1 MWRNHYIHSVPI
13 IAMLTSRTASQFIQ
27 LCKQDLEGK
36 LPFQLKVAELKGG
49 SSDTAKHLVH
59 SSFKGWDDMNDY
71 FLDNMMSKLRT
82 VIQER
87 GAAISSHQLHNTIF
101 SVSWQ

>member
-1 MWRNHYIHSVPI
+1 MPI
-13 IAMLTSRTASQFIQ
+13 IATLTSRTATQFIQ
-27 LCKQDLEGK
+27 LCKQDLEGT

-59 SSFKGWDDMNDY
+59 SSFKGWDDMNGY
-71 FLDNMMSKLRT
+71 FLDNMISKLRT

-87 GAAISSHQLHNTIF
+87 GASISSHQQTTPFFH
-101 SVSWQ
+101 